1 MDYSPNFVCLPL
13 EQGWMSEEVIIDT
26 LHELQNLVSVKKL
39 KNKLPSPLIGAIQ
52 MPSLLS
58 TTTEGPSYSCHHS
71 RLNTYREIM
80 KHQSFTFLFI
90 YLFVYL
96 TFIYLAASGLSC
108 GTWNLHH
115 IVQLFRCRALTLYL
129 WCLTS
134 VVATCRLNCSEA
146 CGTGVC
152 RPEIKPCPLR

>member
-26 LHELQNLVSVKKL
+26 LHELHNLVSVKKL

-71 RLNTYREIM
+71 RLNTYRGIM

-90 YLFVYL
+90 YLFVYHS
-96 TFIYLAASGLSC
+96 FIWLHQVLVVARGIFSC
-108 GTWNLHH
+108 GL
-115 IVQLFRCRALTLYL
+115 QA
-129 WCLTS
+129 
-134 VVATCRLNCSEA
+134 
-146 CGTGVC
+146 
-152 RPEIKPCPLR
+152 